1 MARKKSAAQ
10 IAGVAA
16 AAATRAALRDA
27 GGGEDDV
34 EIRVDDPEEELE
46 QDAMASLAAIGGE
59 GEGIKYVLRCIS
71 PLDKKGT
78 IDQIAQEELPDLVFM
93 IRDRY
98 GPGKYTITAYGPN
111 GFIKGGHRTITVS
124 PLTSRRDGGAA
135 QAVAPAATSSMQE
148 WLQREEAREERRRQE
163 AREDRKFYLQLAV
176 TALPALMG
184 GRESVGSLITALGG
198 LRELS
203 GGNDKALEALT
214 RGLELGKD
222 LGGHSE
228 TWPGIIRDTVKE
240 LAGSPVGQ
248 RLITRVAAAGAP
260 SSPAAAPAPV
270 KVPYLPPQPAPGA
283 IPVPNP
289 PPPAAAPAAAPEGIP
304 EPIWVG
310 IVLPT
315 LNKLSH
321 ELLDFAANGAD
332 PGLAAE
338 ALIAKIPRALQ
349 ETLKQAQP
357 REQVLAAL
365 RNPGWWPM
373 LKEFRPELEPY
384 EGYCDD
390 VRLILIK
397 LMTEPESEPEQP

>member
-1 MARKKSAAQ
+1 MGRKKSAAQ
-10 IAGVAA
+10 VAGAAA

-124 PLTSRRDGGAA
+124 PLTSRRDSAAA
-135 QAVAPAATSSMQE
+135 QAAAPLAASSSMQE

-176 TALPALMG
+176 TALPAILG

-198 LRELS
+198 LREMTG

-214 RGLELGKD
+214 RGLEIGKD
-222 LGGHSE
+222 LGNHSE
-228 TWPGIIRDTVKE
+228 SWPAIIRDTVKD

-248 RLITRVAAAGAP
+248 RLITRVAAAAP
-260 SSPAAAPAPV
+260 AVAPAAAPGPV
-270 KVPYLPPQPAPGA
+270 KVPYLPPQSAGA

-289 PPPAAAPAAAPEGIP
+289 PPAAATPAPEGIP

-349 ETLKQAQP
+349 ETLKQEQP
-357 REQVLAAL
+357 RAQVLAAL

-373 LKEFRPELEPY
+373 LKDFRPELEPY

-390 VRLILIK
+390 VRMIIIK

>member
-1 MARKKSAAQ
+1 MGRKKSTAQ
-10 IAGVAA
+10 IAGAAA
-16 AAATRAALRDA
+16 AAATRAALKDQGA
-27 GGGEDDV
+27 DDDI
-34 EIRVDDPEEELE
+34 EISVDDPDTELE
-46 QDAMASLAAIGGE
+46 QDAMSALAALGGE
-59 GEGIKYVLRCIS
+59 GAGVKYVLRCIS

-78 IDQIAQEELPDLVFM
+78 IDQVAQEELPDLVFM

-124 PLTSRRDGGAA
+124 PLTSRRDGA
-135 QAVAPAATSSMQE
+135 QATAPAPGVSGSMQE

-176 TALPALMG
+176 TALPSIMG
-184 GRESVGSLITALGG
+184 NRESVGSLIAAVAG
-198 LRELS
+198 LKDMT

-228 TWPGIIRDTVKE
+228 SWPAIIRDTVKD
-240 LAGSPVGQ
+240 LAGTPVAQ
-248 RLITRVAAAGAP
+248 RLLAGRAA
-260 SSPAAAPAPV
+260 AAAPAAPPPPV
-270 KVPYLPPQPAPGA
+270 RIPYTPPQGA
-283 IPVPNP
+283 IPVPTP
-289 PPPAAAPAAAPEGIP
+289 PPGAVPAAPAPEGIP
-304 EPIWVG
+304 EPVWVG
-310 IVLPT
+310 VVLPT

-349 ETLKQAQP
+349 ETLKQTQP
-357 REQVLAAL
+357 REQVLGAL
-365 RNPGWWPM
+365 RNPAWWQM
-373 LKEFRPELEPY
+373 LRQFRPELEPY

-390 VRLILIK
+390 VRLIIIT
-397 LMTEPESEPEQP
+397 LMTETEAEPEQP

>member
-1 MARKKSAAQ
+1 MGRKKSTAQ
-10 IAGVAA
+10 IAGAAA
-16 AAATRAALRDA
+16 AAATRAALKDQGA
-27 GGGEDDV
+27 DDDI
-34 EIRVDDPEEELE
+34 EISVDDPDTELE
-46 QDAMASLAAIGGE
+46 QDAMSALAALGGE
-59 GEGIKYVLRCIS
+59 GAGVKYVLRCIS

-78 IDQIAQEELPDLVFM
+78 IDQVAQEELPDLVFM

-124 PLTSRRDGGAA
+124 PLTNRRDGA
-135 QAVAPAATSSMQE
+135 QATAPASVSSSMQE

-176 TALPALMG
+176 TALPSIMG
-184 GRESVGSLITALGG
+184 NRESVGSLIAAVAG
-198 LRELS
+198 LKDMT

-214 RGLELGKD
+214 RGLELGRD

-228 TWPGIIRDTVKE
+228 SWPAIIRDTVKD
-240 LAGSPVGQ
+240 LAGTPVAQ
-248 RLITRVAAAGAP
+248 RLLAGRAA
-260 SSPAAAPAPV
+260 AAAPAAPPPAV
-270 KVPYLPPQPAPGA
+270 RIPYTPPQGA
-283 IPVPNP
+283 IPVPTP
-289 PPPAAAPAAAPEGIP
+289 PPGVAAPAAAPAPEGIP
-304 EPIWVG
+304 EPVWVG

-349 ETLKQAQP
+349 ETLKQTQP
-357 REQVLAAL
+357 RDQVLAAL
-365 RNPGWWPM
+365 RNPAWWQM
-373 LKEFRPELEPY
+373 LRQFRPELEPY

-390 VRLILIK
+390 VRLIIIK
-397 LMTEPESEPEQP
+397 LMTETEAEPEQP